1 MSAVHIVTAL
11 IIRSK
16 SSRLTPLTFYCNES
30 GAKSKFCIYTIFF
43 CFIQQVIMARSC
55 NPPFEIPTN
64 ILCRKKKSFSQ
75 EFCLLFTADE

>member
-30 GAKSKFCIYTIFF
+30 GAKSKLSIYTY
-43 CFIQQVIMARSC
+43 
-55 NPPFEIPTN
+55 
-64 ILCRKKKSFSQ
+64 
-75 EFCLLFTADE
+75 LFLFHPAGDYGSEL